1 MTKIKLCGLMHEED
15 ARAANEAH
23 PDWVGLV
30 FDEGRHFVSD
40 DKAAAIRRAL
50 SPAIPAVG
58 VFVRDDPAHIETLVS
73 SGIIQYVQLHGGE
86 SEDYIRKL
94 KKVISVPVIRVV
106 SVRTKEDVLIAAQ
119 TEAEYLLLDHGK
131 GGTGKSFDWSMIPSI
146 KKPWFMAGGI
156 GLSNI
161 RKALS
166 YHPYAVD
173 ISSGAETD
181 GHKDPIKMKQ
191 LVDIV
196 RAYPESNEGRWL

>member
-15 ARAANEAH
+15 AEAANQAH

-40 DKAAAIRRAL
+40 EKAAAIRMAL
-50 SPAIPAVG
+50 SPHIPAVG
-58 VFVRDDPAHIETLVS
+58 VFVRDDPDHIVTLVRA
-73 SGIIQYVQLHGGE
+73 GIIQCVQLHGGE
-86 SEDYIRKL
+86 SEYYIDQL
-94 KKVISVPVIRVV
+94 KEKISVPIIRVV
-106 SVRTKEDVLIAAQ
+106 SVKTREDVLKAAH

-146 KKPWFMAGGI
+146 TKPWFMAGGI
-156 GLSNI
+156 GLLNI

-173 ISSGAETD
+173 ISSGVETD

-191 LVDIV
+191 LVEIV
-196 RAYPESNEGRWL
+196 RSYPESNDASLL